1 MTRRWCAY
9 LVVLGLSLGLY
20 GASPGWMTWII
31 TLTVAGSPLVS
42 VAVSAFLGEKDAL
55 GLFRFPGKKRLAYD
69 HRLRPYR
76 PGDSPSRVHWKKKAK
91 AGGLLIR
98 EEQVQALPKK
108 KRISGIVPVAL
119 CFGILF
125 FAFPPGQYPRQM
137 LLLRGFF
144 QPKPEVRFDLT
155 AGPRTENRQAVMDV
169 VASQS
174 QLLYLRGQAFE
185 IYDGQNWQ
193 AENLEEWSVW
203 EPEGTVTVAARP
215 PQDMTF
221 VPYDGIKEKPS
232 KRCLQLPGETKTWA
246 AALAAGKTAEEIQEF
261 IRSCAN
267 YDENTEAM
275 PENADFARW
284 FIENGRGYCVHFAT
298 AAVVLLRSAG
308 IPARFVT
315 GYVVPVQ
322 AGLRKT
328 VVGSDAHTW
337 AEYWDGECWRILEAT
352 PAVEAAPLPQM
363 PGNEENRRSYGGVW
377 VLLLAATAL
386 CCKKRK
392 KENGRLKELRQKA
405 AFSRDGL
412 NDEEKRELEVLL
424 AAKGLLHIL
433 FFLRKAKAERKGKK
447 LKQEEKK
454 PIPWEVADPKPPV
467 VRSGKMGNRKQN

>member
-9 LVVLGLSLGLY
+9 LAVLGLSLGLY
-20 GASPGWMTWII
+20 GASPGWMSWII

-42 VAVSAFLGEKDAL
+42 VAVSGIMGEKDAL

-69 HRLRPYR
+69 HQLRPYR
-76 PGDSPSRVHWKKKAK
+76 PGDPLSRVHWKKKAK
-91 AGGLLIR
+91 AGGLLVR
-98 EEQVQALPKK
+98 EERVQEFSKK
-108 KRISGIVPVAL
+108 KRISGIVPIAL
-119 CFGILF
+119 CFGIVLC
-125 FAFPPGQYPRQM
+125 AFPPGQYDRQM
-137 LLLRGFF
+137 LRLQGLF

-169 VASQS
+169 VATQS

-185 IYDGQNWQ
+185 IYGGQSWQ

-215 PQDMTF
+215 PRNMTF
-221 VPYDGIKEKPS
+221 APYDGVEEKPS
-232 KRCLQLPGETKTWA
+232 KRCLQLPGETKAWA
-246 AALAAGKTAEEIQEF
+246 AARVKGKTAEEIQNF

-267 YDENTEAM
+267 YDENTAAM

-298 AAVVLLRSAG
+298 AAVVLLRAAG
-308 IPARFVT
+308 IPARFIT

-328 VVGSDAHTW
+328 VVGSDAHAW

-352 PAVEAAPLPQM
+352 PTVEAAPVPGM
-363 PGNEENRRSYGGVW
+363 PENKENRRFYGGTW
-377 VLLLAATAL
+377 LLLFAVVAF
-386 CCKKRK
+386 CCRK
-392 KENGRLKELRQKA
+392 PTRENGRLKELRQKA

-412 NDEEKRELEVLL
+412 TVEEKMELERLL
-424 AAKGLLHIL
+424 SEAKGKQRLPLGDS
-433 FFLRKAKAERKGKK
+433 KA
-447 LKQEEKK
+447 
-454 PIPWEVADPKPPV
+454 
-467 VRSGKMGNRKQN
+467 N

>member
-9 LVVLGLSLGLY
+9 LAVLGLSLGLY
-20 GASPGWMTWII
+20 GASPGWMSWII

-42 VAVSAFLGEKDAL
+42 VAVSGIMGEKDAL

-69 HRLRPYR
+69 HQLRPYR
-76 PGDSPSRVHWKKKAK
+76 PGDPLSRVHWKKKAK
-91 AGGLLIR
+91 AGGLLVR
-98 EEQVQALPKK
+98 EERVQEFSKK
-108 KRISGIVPVAL
+108 KRISGIVPIAL
-119 CFGILF
+119 CFGIVLC
-125 FAFPPGQYPRQM
+125 AFPPGQYDRQM
-137 LLLRGFF
+137 LRLQGLF

-169 VASQS
+169 VATQS

-185 IYDGQNWQ
+185 IYGGQSWQ

-215 PQDMTF
+215 PRNMTF
-221 VPYDGIKEKPS
+221 APYDGVEEKPS
-232 KRCLQLPGETKTWA
+232 KSCLQLPGETRAWA
-246 AALAAGKTAEEIQEF
+246 AARVKGKTAEEIQNF

-267 YDENTEAM
+267 YDENTAAM

-298 AAVVLLRSAG
+298 AAVVLLRAAG
-308 IPARFVT
+308 IPARFIT

-328 VVGSDAHTW
+328 VVGSDAHAW

-352 PAVEAAPLPQM
+352 PTVEAAPVPGM
-363 PGNEENRRSYGGVW
+363 PENKENRRFYGGTW
-377 VLLLAATAL
+377 LLLFAVVAF
-386 CCKKRK
+386 CCRKPKR
-392 KENGRLKELRQKA
+392 ENGRLKELRQKA

-412 NDEEKRELEVLL
+412 TVEEKMELERLL
-424 AAKGLLHIL
+424 SEAKGKQRLPLGDS
-433 FFLRKAKAERKGKK
+433 KA
-447 LKQEEKK
+447 
-454 PIPWEVADPKPPV
+454 
-467 VRSGKMGNRKQN
+467 N